1 MVSLTLVKWDGS
13 VVVCTRES
21 EGEAGEL
28 FHLVLGG
35 YGLFGVMVE
44 VEVKV
49 VPNHDLWPEMID
61 CSLKEFPILYE
72 NLLADEDVDIKLGR
86 VDTVSADRCQ
96 LFVFRRQG
104 TVKTASTLPLE
115 PREMS
120 RTSQW
125 MYKWILP
132 GAKMLR
138 WEKLHPDSRP
148 RSRAGFFPITG

>member
-1 MVSLTLVKWDGS
+1 MLIVDKDAFSKIIQLCLKCNCSLQESVVSLTLVKWDGS
-13 VVVCTRES
+13 VVLCSRES
-21 EGEAGEL
+21 EVEAGEL
-28 FHLVLGG
+28 FRLALGG

-61 CSLKEFPILYE
+61 CSLQEFPLLYE
-72 NLLADEDVDIKLGR
+72 NLLSEEDVDIKLGR

-104 TVKTASTLPLE
+104 AVRTASNLPLE

-125 MYKWILP
+125 MYKSI
-132 GAKMLR
+132 
-138 WEKLHPDSRP
+138 
-148 RSRAGFFPITG
+148 